1 MSEAENEIAVYSG
14 TVKPGN
20 GFNDLTGKQFFRLKV
35 VSRAPGRPKAN
46 GKFQAMWNCVCECG
60 KSSTVA
66 AGDLRNGHTKSC
78 GCHRTETTVARS
90 TIHGCCSRNGKT
102 PEFGVWVSMRQ
113 RCLDPNTK
121 SYLRY
126 GGRGI
131 TICERWLDSFVNFLA
146 DMGPRPSPEHSIDR
160 KNNAGNYE
168 PDNCVWA
175 TRKAQA
181 RNKRNTHI
189 IELDGQRKS
198 MVEWAEIAGMDVR
211 TLWNRINL
219 GWTPKRAISEPL
231 RKWPSQVTTKPQ
243 EPPRSAPAF
252 PQQAPAPD

>member
-1 MSEAENEIAVYSG
+1 MSEAENEIAVHSG

-20 GFNDLTGKQFFRLKV
+20 GFLDLTGRKFYRLTVK
-35 VSRAPGRPKAN
+35 SRAPDRPKQS
-46 GKFQAMWNCVCECG
+46 GRIQVMWNCVCDCG
-60 KSSTVA
+60 NRAIIISTS
-66 AGDLRNGHTKSC
+66 LRTGYTKSC
-78 GCHRTETTVARS
+78 GCYRTEKTVARS
-90 TIHGCCSRNGKT
+90 TIHGCARDNNKT
-102 PEFGVWVSMRQ
+102 PEFKVWVAMKQ

-121 SYLRY
+121 SYPRY

-131 TICERWLDSFVNFLA
+131 AVCERWLDSFVNFLA
-146 DMGPRPSPEHSIDR
+146 DMGPRPSPQHSIDR

-175 TRKAQA
+175 TRKEQG
-181 RNKRNTHI
+181 RNRRTTHI

-198 MVEWAEIAGMDVR
+198 MAEWAEIAGMDVR

-231 RKWPSQVTTKPQ
+231 RKWPSKVTTKPQ
-243 EPPRSAPAF
+243 ASP
-252 PQQAPAPD
+252 